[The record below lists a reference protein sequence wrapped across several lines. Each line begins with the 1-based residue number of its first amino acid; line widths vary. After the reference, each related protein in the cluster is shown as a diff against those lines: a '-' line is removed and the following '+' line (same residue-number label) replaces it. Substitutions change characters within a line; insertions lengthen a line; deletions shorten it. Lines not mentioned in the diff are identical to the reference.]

1 MRSFNCDQSYPYY
14 TDDQNFPFPK
24 LNTGNSIV
32 DDYVRTAHYLD
43 QSLEQFFHYLQT
55 TSLYNH
61 SIFVIYG
68 DHFGISDAN
77 NKDLCKAFNR
87 DPKTWTNYDNAQLQ
101 RVPLMFYMPGYTQG
115 KIMHEYG
122 GEIDVLPTLYHLLG
136 VDDKIISILA
146 RTFYLL
152 NINKWFLLEM
162 AIL

>member
-1 MRSFNCDQSYPYY
+1 MTKTSVS
-14 TDDQNFPFPK
+14 K

-43 QSLEQFFHYLQT
+43 QSLEQF
-55 TSLYNH
+55 
-61 SIFVIYG
+61 SITCKQQVYTIILFLLFYG

-87 DPKTWTNYDNAQLQ
+87 DPKRGQTMTMRSAKSTFDVLHARLYA
-101 RVPLMFYMPGYTQG
+101 R